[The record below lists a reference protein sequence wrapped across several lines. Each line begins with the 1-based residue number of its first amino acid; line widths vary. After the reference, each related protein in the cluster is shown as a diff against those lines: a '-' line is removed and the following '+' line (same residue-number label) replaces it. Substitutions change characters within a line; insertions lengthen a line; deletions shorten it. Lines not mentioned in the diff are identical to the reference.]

1 MYRLPLTGDNVLFK
15 INSCIL
21 LFLFEIDSA
30 IDYFYKLL
38 KDGFIRKDLF
48 PLMTKWSRT
57 GLDENK
63 DLCFSD
69 LTSYEAY
76 RALSLS
82 SIITTYYLNNNK
94 PYNTRTWYLSSIN
107 YDEPTDEFSYN
118 YDNNCHI
125 DSLGNL
131 GMIENNYL
139 HRPYEALK
147 YFNSILSLDPKNEL
161 AKNNIAIITNEL
173 QRLENNEQ
181 MN

>member
-38 KDGFIRKDLF
+38 KDRFIRKDLF
-48 PLMTKWSRT
+48 NVV
-57 GLDENK
+57 G
-63 DLCFSD
+63 
-69 LTSYEAY
+69 
-76 RALSLS
+76 
-82 SIITTYYLNNNK
+82 TYYLNNNK